1 MRQPKV
7 RSMLDHP
14 SGQTNVTSLQSVRQS
29 QDILLHLI
37 AVVDDRIDDRR
48 MLTNLLTVSSFE
60 VSRRTGSV
68 SGLIHLS
75 GWATSEIRKS
85 RPVQFRFIP
94 TTELNH
100 HTPPFNESGPM
111 RAVFIGYCSLCGKHE
126 TVDDT
131 DARVECDLTL
141 ICIWQQPPNPALHP
155 LPLRP
160 APNAAFPD
168 SEMQQIAPARATLDQ
183 IPDRPW
189 SFESL
194 APQVNP

>member
-37 AVVDDRIDDRR
+37 AVVDDRIDHRR

-75 GWATSEIRKS
+75 GWPPSEIRKS

-94 TTELNH
+94 TTKLNH

-126 TVDDT
+126 TVNDT
-131 DARVECDLTL
+131 DARFECSGPHGQDAVSG
-141 ICIWQQPPNPALHP
+141 CSS
-155 LPLRP
+155 
-160 APNAAFPD
+160 AA
-168 SEMQQIAPARATLDQ
+168 DQ
-183 IPDRPW
+183 FQFRG
-189 SFESL
+189 
-194 APQVNP
+194 V